1 MKLWAHRGCSQ
12 RYPENT
18 LIAFEKAAQLQGLAG
33 IELDIQLTKDGQI
46 VVIHDEKVDR
56 TTDGSGWVRDYT
68 LAELK
73 RLKIDAGCYPH
84 QVIPTM
90 EEVFELLEE
99 RLKAGAESG
108 TGAGTAAGTEAG
120 AESGTAAGAESG
132 TAAGTAAGT
141 DTGSQ
146 TGLKPG
152 KMAGLRLN
160 IELKNSILP
169 YDGMEEKIIDMVHDR
184 GLEGAVV
191 YSTFWARSLEKI
203 HYLDPEAELGILD
216 TRISD
221 CMYKLKGGC
230 GATALHPFWRAMD
243 LPAEQ
248 LRGYTVRAWMSGH
261 LYPEKSTGT
270 RLKMEWLEE
279 MGITDLILNEPEVY
293 LE

>member
-18 LIAFEKAAQLQGLAG
+18 LLAFEKAAQLHGLAG
-33 IELDIQLTKDGQI
+33 IELDIQLTKDGHI

-108 TGAGTAAGTEAG
+108 TGAGTAAGT
-120 AESGTAAGAESG
+120 
-132 TAAGTAAGT
+132 
-141 DTGSQ
+141 DTGSK

>member
-1 MKLWAHRGCSQ
+1 MGEQRMKLWAHRGCSQ

-33 IELDIQLTKDGQI
+33 IELDIQLTKDGHI

-56 TTDGSGWVRDYT
+56 TTDGSGWVRDYS

-99 RLKAGAESG
+99 RLKAEAESG
-108 TGAGTAAGTEAG
+108 TGAGAAAGTEAG
-120 AESGTAAGAESG
+120 A
-132 TAAGTAAGT
+132 AAGTAAGT
-141 DTGSQ
+141 DTGSK

-216 TRISD
+216 TGRAAAGVYGAGLDVGASISGEIYRD
-221 CMYKLKGGC
+221 QAEDGMAGGD
-230 GATALHPFWRAMD
+230 GDYGSDF
-243 LPAEQ
+243 E
-248 LRGYTVRAWMSGH
+248 
-261 LYPEKSTGT
+261 
-270 RLKMEWLEE
+270 
-279 MGITDLILNEPEVY
+279 
-293 LE
+293 